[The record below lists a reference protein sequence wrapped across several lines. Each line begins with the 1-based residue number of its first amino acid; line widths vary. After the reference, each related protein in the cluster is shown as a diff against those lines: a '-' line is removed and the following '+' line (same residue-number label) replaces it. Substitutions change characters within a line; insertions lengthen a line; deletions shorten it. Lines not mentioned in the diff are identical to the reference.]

1 MKRIVGV
8 IAALAS
14 LLATSAYAAPPP
26 VVYNWT
32 GFYAGANVGYSFG
45 SSSTTQSFNESVTGA
60 LLSASS
66 SRFDMDGVIGGG
78 QAGYNWQR
86 MNWVFGFETDI
97 QGSGQRGNTG
107 AVCAAGVLV
116 TPPFNGACTPG
127 HIGDTAPFNTAGLP
141 VNFDLSQ
148 KLEWFGTVR
157 GRVGATFTPTVL
169 GYVTG
174 GLAYGEVSTYGAFS
188 GTNITGANGTNTVIL
203 TPVAGAFANRE
214 TRAGWTIG
222 AGVEGVIGANWTAKI
237 EYLYIDLGTVSGSFV
252 TNVTAPSGNPV
263 AIRYSSHITDNIL
276 RVGFNYRFGGP

>member
-1 MKRIVGV
+1 MQRIVGV

-14 LLATSAYAAPPP
+14 MLATSAYAAPP
-26 VVYNWT
+26 VVYNWI

-45 SSSTTQSFNESVTGA
+45 SSSTTQSFNDAVSGA

-97 QGSGQRGNTG
+97 QGSAQRGGTG
-107 AVCAAGVLV
+107 AVCAAGTLAA
-116 TPPFNGACTPG
+116 PPFNGACTPG
-127 HIGDTAPFNTAGLP
+127 HIGDTAPFNTPGLP
-141 VNFDLSQ
+141 VNFDLSH

-157 GRVGATFTPTVL
+157 GRVGMTVTPTVL
-169 GYVTG
+169 AYVTG

-188 GTNITGANGTNTVIL
+188 GTNITGPNGTNTVIL
-203 TPVAGAFANRE
+203 TPVAGAFANRD
-214 TRAGWTIG
+214 TRVGGTIG
-222 AGVEGVIGANWTAKI
+222 VGVEGVIGANWTAKA

-276 RVGFNYRFGGP
+276 RIGFNYRLGGP